1 MLVFFLET
9 SEQVVKNAYDA
20 YHEGEADQKSF
31 DTLLRAPLLLSSEVD
46 QLIQGL
52 RREMFFDVFKYD
64 AQRGDWVHNSTSSG
78 GDGGG
83 AAEESPSSEPY
94 SGLLLKRADRVKDW
108 RQRFFTIHVYHQGSR
123 RAAELRYFEKA
134 QDSES
139 TWAKPKVNPKGTL
152 ALQGATI
159 ADGKGDV
166 EFSVSSSGGEKYLLR
181 AHTREAKDA
190 WKRKLLEAKS
200 WSQQHVS

>member
-1 MLVFFLET
+1 M
-9 SEQVVKNAYDA
+9 KNAYDA

-52 RREMFFDVFKYD
+52 RREKFFDVFNYD
-64 AQRGDWVHNSTSSG
+64 AQRGDWVHNSSSSSGG

-83 AAEESPSSEPY
+83 AAEEIPSSEPY

-134 QDSES
+134 HDAES
-139 TWAKPKVNPKGTL
+139 TPAKPNAEPKGIIS
-152 ALQGATI
+152 LQGATI

>member
-1 MLVFFLET
+1 M
-9 SEQVVKNAYDA
+9 KNAYDA
-20 YHEGEADQKSF
+20 YHESEADQKSF

-52 RREMFFDVFKYD
+52 RREKFFDVFKYD
-64 AQRGDWVHNSTSSG
+64 AQRGDWVHSSSSGG

-94 SGLLLKRADRVKDW
+94 SELLLKRADRVKDW
-108 RQRFFTIHVYHQGSR
+108 RQRFFTIHVYHEESR

-134 QDSES
+134 HDAES
-139 TWAKPKVNPKGTL
+139 TPAKPDAEPKGIIS
-152 ALQGATI
+152 LQGATI

-166 EFSVSSSGGEKYLLR
+166 DFSVSSSGGEKYLLR

-200 WSQQHVS
+200 WSQQHAS

>member
-1 MLVFFLET
+1 M
-9 SEQVVKNAYDA
+9 KNAYDA
-20 YHEGEADQKSF
+20 YHESEADQKSF

-52 RREMFFDVFKYD
+52 RRKKFFDVFNYD
-64 AQRGDWVHNSTSSG
+64 AQRGDWVHNSSSSGGG

-108 RQRFFTIHVYHQGSR
+108 RQRFFTIHVYHEESR

-134 QDSES
+134 HDAES
-139 TWAKPKVNPKGTL
+139 TPAKPDAEPKGIIS
-152 ALQGATI
+152 LQGATI

>member
-1 MLVFFLET
+1 MLVFCLET

-20 YHEGEADQKSF
+20 YHESEADQKSF

-52 RREMFFDVFKYD
+52 RRKKFFDVFNYD
-64 AQRGDWVHNSTSSG
+64 AQRGDWVHNSSSSG

-108 RQRFFTIHVYHQGSR
+108 RQRFFTIHVYHEESR

-134 QDSES
+134 HDAES
-139 TWAKPKVNPKGTL
+139 TPAKPNAEPRGIIS
-152 ALQGATI
+152 LQGATI

>member
-1 MLVFFLET
+1 M
-9 SEQVVKNAYDA
+9 KNAYDA
-20 YHEGEADQKSF
+20 YHESEADQKSF

-52 RREMFFDVFKYD
+52 RRKKFFDVFKYD
-64 AQRGDWVHNSTSSG
+64 AQRGDWVHNSSSSSGG

-108 RQRFFTIHVYHQGSR
+108 RQRFFTIHVYHEESR

-134 QDSES
+134 HDAES
-139 TWAKPKVNPKGTL
+139 TPAKPNAEPKGIIS
-152 ALQGATI
+152 LQGATI

-181 AHTREAKDA
+181 AHTREAKDV